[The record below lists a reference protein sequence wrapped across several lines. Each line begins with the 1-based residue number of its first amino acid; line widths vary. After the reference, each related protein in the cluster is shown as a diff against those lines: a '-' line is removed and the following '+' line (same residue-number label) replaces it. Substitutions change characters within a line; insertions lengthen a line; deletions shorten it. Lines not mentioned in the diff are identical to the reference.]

1 MLKKLENSGILGKIR
16 DFSTKK
22 ATKANLNRYIQRQSS
37 DEFTIKAREHNF
49 RARSA
54 FKLIEI
60 NEKFKFL
67 RPGITVVDVGCAPG
81 SWLQVV
87 VDKCP
92 NGYALGLDLQNV
104 LPIRGADILSQ
115 SDVTSSEIQAK
126 IREKLLNQQG
136 TVDVVLS
143 DMAPNPTGDS
153 ETDHLRLIELCRT
166 VFQLFSKENTLE
178 NAFELSRKNGVFLCK
193 IWDGSGRG
201 EFVREL
207 SDRFSVVKTPKMPW
221 RTALKVALA
230 AGEAVTKALT
240 RAVRDEIRQ
249 TQQAA
254 ARHAAATGQSPSETK
269 ENANANAK
277 LGISL
282 EESLQILNVKTPLN
296 REDVEKHYEHLFAI
310 NDKAKGGTFYLQS
323 KVYRAKERIDEE
335 LSRLEQKSEEN
346 KEQKENSK

>member
-1 MLKKLENSGILGKIR
+1 MLKKLENSGIFGKIR

-22 ATKANLNRYIQRQSS
+22 AAKGNLNRYIQRQST
-37 DEFTIKAREHNF
+37 DEFTVKAREHNY

-115 SDVTSSEIQAK
+115 SDVTSPEIQAK
-126 IREKLLNQQG
+126 IREKLQMRQG

-153 ETDHLRLIELCRT
+153 ETDHLRLIDLCRT
-166 VFQLFSKENTLE
+166 VFRLFSKENTVE

-207 SDRFSVVKTPKMPW
+207 SDRFSMVKTMKPM
-221 RTALKVALA
+221 AC
-230 AGEAVTKALT
+230 
-240 RAVRDEIRQ
+240 RDMSAE
-249 TQQAA
+249 
-254 ARHAAATGQSPSETK
+254 
-269 ENANANAK
+269 
-277 LGISL
+277 L
-282 EESLQILNVKTPLN
+282 
-296 REDVEKHYEHLFAI
+296 YLFCR
-310 NDKAKGGTFYLQS
+310 GF
-323 KVYRAKERIDEE
+323 R
-335 LSRLEQKSEEN
+335 
-346 KEQKENSK
+346 